1 VRPFWLL
8 FLAALV
14 GACGDGPEIPVDV
27 VDVQI
32 VAADTSWSASYAGPL
47 EVRAGREVHVPL
59 GAEVRL
65 SLASR
70 DYISIFSAPGLGL
83 RDIAA
88 PGLPREH
95 RFRATAR
102 GVFEVR
108 GDELCGLPHT
118 EKSRGTLVVEEAGAF
133 RDWMRRRA
141 EETRR

>member
-1 VRPFWLL
+1 VRSLWL
-8 FLAALV
+8 FFAAALL
-14 GACGDGPEIPVDV
+14 GACGDAPEIPVDA
-27 VDVQI
+27 VDVRI
-32 VAADTSWSASYAGPL
+32 LAADTSWSASYAGPL

-59 GAEVRL
+59 GADVRL

-70 DYISIFSAPGLGL
+70 DYISMFSAPGLGL

-95 RFRATAR
+95 RFRATTP

-118 EKSRGTLVVEEAGAF
+118 EKSRGTLVVEEARAF
-133 RDWMRRRA
+133 RDWMRERA
-141 EETRR
+141 RETRR